1 MLGAGP
7 SLGIAMTLFRA
18 AGAALF
24 AAITLTLAACGG
36 ATQNPESVAKAFMS
50 AYAKKDAA
58 GMLALMSEE
67 SGSNRQTVADAVK
80 EGPTGEAYQNIFDE
94 EMMKIVAR
102 AKVEGPRYQP
112 NGRPVFKV
120 AEDDG
125 SAMVMVLDQKDGKW
139 AIVNLDDMPPPE
151 FMALP
156 DKKPAA

>member
-1 MLGAGP
+1 
-7 SLGIAMTLFRA
+7 LGIAMKLFRV

-24 AAITLTLAACGG
+24 AAISLTLAACGG
-36 ATQNPESVAKAFMS
+36 TTQNPDSVAKAFMS

-67 SGSNRQTVADAVK
+67 SGSNRQTVSDAVK
-80 EGPTGEAYQNIFDE
+80 EGPTSEAYQNIFDE

-102 AKVEGPRYQP
+102 AKVEGPRYQT

-120 AEDDG
+120 AEDGG
-125 SAMVMVLDQKDGKW
+125 SVMVMVLDQKDGKW
-139 AIVNLDDMPPPE
+139 SIVELSDMSPPE